1 MYLPKPFKRQFWF
14 IKFYSSTKECRLL
27 KSGTLDM
34 TQNREIMDP
43 SIHVFRGDR
52 TCYPRNFEICLD
64 SNGRIFTDGQT
75 MP

>member
-1 MYLPKPFKRQFWF
+1 
-14 IKFYSSTKECRLL
+14 
-27 KSGTLDM
+27 M

-43 SIHVFRGDR
+43 NIHVFRGDR

-64 SNGRIFTDGQT
+64 SNGRIFTDGQI